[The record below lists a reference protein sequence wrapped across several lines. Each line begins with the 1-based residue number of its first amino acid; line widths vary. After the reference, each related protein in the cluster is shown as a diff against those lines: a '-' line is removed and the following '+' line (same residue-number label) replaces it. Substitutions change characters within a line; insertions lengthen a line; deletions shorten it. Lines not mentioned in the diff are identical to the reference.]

1 MASERSHR
9 WPIASCFL
17 ENSSGSSSSKDAKK
31 AQAFYGEVLGWKV
44 QPFPMG
50 DSTYEMISAGETMIG
65 GYAPFKAG
73 GPPSHWISYVS
84 AEDVDA
90 TLKAAVADGGQR
102 IPAPSRI
109 PGPGRT

>member
-17 ENSSGSSSSKDAKK
+17 ENSAGSSSSKDAKK

-50 DSTYEMISAGETMIG
+50 DSTYEMIYAASGATRVIPRRAG
-65 GYAPFKAG
+65 APR
-73 GPPSHWISYVS
+73 WLVL
-84 AEDVDA
+84 E
-90 TLKAAVADGGQR
+90 
-102 IPAPSRI
+102 
-109 PGPGRT
+109 